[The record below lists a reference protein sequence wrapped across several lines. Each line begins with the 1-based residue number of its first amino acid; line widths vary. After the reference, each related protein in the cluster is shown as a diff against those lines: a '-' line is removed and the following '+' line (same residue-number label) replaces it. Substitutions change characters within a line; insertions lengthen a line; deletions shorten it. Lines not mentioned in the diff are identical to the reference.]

1 MRKCNIVRKSMVEGT
16 VTNVFMKDRG
26 AGVVLSPHIAVGV
39 STRQTHRKIHKSCNY
54 LESI

>member
-39 STRQTHRKIHKSCNY
+39 SMMFF
-54 LESI
+54 L